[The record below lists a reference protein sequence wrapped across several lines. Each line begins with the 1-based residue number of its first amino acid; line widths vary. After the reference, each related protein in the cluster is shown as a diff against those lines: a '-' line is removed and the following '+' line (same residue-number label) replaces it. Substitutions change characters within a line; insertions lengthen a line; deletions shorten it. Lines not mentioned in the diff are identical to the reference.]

1 MRVKIAI
8 NKGKNMYILL
18 KEEYKNHIE
27 DYAKTDDNVYISNNV
42 VIEENSIFTA
52 CAEVSRSC
60 IIGKNS

>member
-1 MRVKIAI
+1 
-8 NKGKNMYILL
+8 MYILL